1 MEEGSDGESGTSGAA
16 KTQGIQ
22 SSGLELP
29 LDPTEVLR
37 GRSSPAA
44 VLLHNRDDG
53 GLFPKWA
60 IGVLG
65 ILRRLAYSRST

>member
-53 GLFPKWA
+53 WTIPEMGHW
-60 IGVLG
+60 GVG
-65 ILRRLAYSRST
+65 DPS